1 MNKITVTA
9 AVLAMLVGVVY
20 VVSLLAVRPMS
31 TDLST
36 VGQGK
41 PALVLVYENFSPSSG
56 EALDRL
62 KQVRADYEAQMAFVV
77 ADLGT
82 PDGRAFANRYGLSEG
97 QALFL
102 QANGDPL
109 RATTIPSSEPELRD
123 RLNQQLAMME

>member
-56 EALDRL
+56 EALDR
-62 KQVRADYEAQMAFVV
+62 RDIRIFVSF
-77 ADLGT
+77 
-82 PDGRAFANRYGLSEG
+82 P
-97 QALFL
+97 
-102 QANGDPL
+102 
-109 RATTIPSSEPELRD
+109 
-123 RLNQQLAMME
+123 